1 MKQQL
6 IPTESVTCLALVKPR
21 SGLAR
26 EWQLG
31 KPSYCIYEYAKAF
44 GTYEIRWGDGSWQE
58 LTIEQHADIV
68 LMPEYG
74 EDFLESL
81 FNR

>member
-6 IPTESVTCLALVKPR
+6 IPTDSDTCLALVKPR

-26 EWQLG
+26 ECRLG
-31 KPSYCIYEYAKAF
+31 KPSFGIYEYDEAF
-44 GTYEIRWGDGSWQE
+44 GTYVIRWGDGSWHE
-58 LTIEQHADIV
+58 LTIEQHADLV

-74 EDFLESL
+74 KDFLEAL
-81 FNR
+81 IDR